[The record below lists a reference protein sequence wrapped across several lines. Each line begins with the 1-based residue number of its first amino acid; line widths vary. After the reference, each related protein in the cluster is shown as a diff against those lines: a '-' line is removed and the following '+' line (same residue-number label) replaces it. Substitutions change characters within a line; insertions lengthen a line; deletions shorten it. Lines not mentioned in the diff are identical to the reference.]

1 MQKYKDLLRYEQY
14 LLPES
19 KIGTWQGGNTVDG
32 IIQVPF
38 FHYEPKV
45 VEFMDYFQTSDYADH
60 GYGDTM
66 DQKGWF
72 DIKKLQA
79 DISIM
84 TSSEILT
91 CLTAL
96 IRQDRFCEG
105 FFVGCIEDGTV
116 YALLERLK
124 EFSEIE

>member
-38 FHYEPKV
+38 FHYEPKII
-45 VEFMDYFQTSDYADH
+45 EFMNFFLASNYADH

-66 DQKGWF
+66 DKRGWF

-79 DISIM
+79 DITFMII
-84 TSSEILT
+84 SEILT

-105 FFVGCIEDGTV
+105 FFAGCIKDGTA

-124 EFSEIE
+124 ELS